1 MGGGSECES
10 LHDNPH
16 MTARWVAFLTWAAVA
31 SGALYWALR
40 LAVSAEGV
48 PAHAQVVSVSAR
60 AAGDLQRLLG
70 AGAPAAQAAQDTAPA
85 PAPTDPR
92 FTLIGV
98 VAPRPG
104 TPAREGVALIAVDD
118 QPAKAY
124 RVGAVV
130 EGSLV
135 LLSVTARGASL
146 GPRRGPASVVL
157 ELPEVPAASTGV
169 PDDASA
175 GNPEGGMPQ
184 SAPTPAPGR
193 APRPPAALGARPML
207 PVPAV
212 VPGMPAPGAA
222 PSPGGAPP
230 PAGIR

>member
-1 MGGGSECES
+1 
-10 LHDNPH
+10 

-48 PAHAQVVSVSAR
+48 PAHAQVVSVTVR
-60 AAGDLQRLLG
+60 TAGDLQRLLG
-70 AGAPAAQAAQDTAPA
+70 AGPPIPQSAQEAPAAAP
-85 PAPTDPR
+85 PTDPR

-104 TPAREGVALIAVDD
+104 TPMREGVALIAADD

-135 LLSVTARGASL
+135 LLSVSARGASL

-169 PDDASA
+169 PDDSGAD
-175 GNPEGGMPQ
+175 NPDGGLPQ
-184 SAPTPAPGR
+184 GAPPRALGPPG
-193 APRPPAALGARPML
+193 AVGARPGL
-207 PVPAV
+207 PIPAV
-212 VPGMPAPGAA
+212 VPGIPN
-222 PSPGGAPP
+222 PGGASPPGALP